1 MTQFLLSFDTDY
13 KASVLE
19 LLRAAK
25 GVRLVSA
32 PAADGTV
39 RIEIKA
45 PNLDDETTL
54 LRSVEEIPGVLDVRV
69 QRN

>member
-13 KASVLE
+13 RASVLE
-19 LLRAAK
+19 LLRATK

-69 QRN
+69 QRH